1 MFKVLRCALIV
12 STLINFGHSESA
24 EIQIGKASEEGMD
37 ESKLIALADYI
48 DDNPK
53 LPIFSIL
60 ISKNGKLV
68 FELYTGQIK
77 QDYSHYLM
85 SVTKSVLSTLIGIAI
100 DQGKIMR
107 ENTPLSEVIPK

>member
-1 MFKVLRCALIV
+1 MFKVLKCALIV

-37 ESKLIALADYI
+37 ESKLIGLADYI
-48 DDNPK
+48 DDNPR

-85 SVTKSVLSTLIGIAI
+85 SVT
-100 DQGKIMR
+100 
-107 ENTPLSEVIPK
+107 